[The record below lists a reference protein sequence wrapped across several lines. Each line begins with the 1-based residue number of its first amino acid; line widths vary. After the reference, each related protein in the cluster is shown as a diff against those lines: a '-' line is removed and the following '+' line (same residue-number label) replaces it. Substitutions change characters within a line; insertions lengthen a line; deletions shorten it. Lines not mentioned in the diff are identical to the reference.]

1 MEGKQ
6 TGRQQGFLKGAAIL
20 LGALALV
27 KVAGALFKIPL
38 NGIIGD
44 VGMGYFG
51 TAYTIYNP
59 IFCLATA
66 GFPVAIS
73 RMVSERSAL
82 GRWGDVVRIQKLALP
97 LFILM
102 GIIGFLAMFFGA
114 RPFLEWI
121 NHEDIHALP
130 AVWALAPAILFSVI
144 GSVYRGYYE
153 GLRNMTPTAL
163 SQILE
168 AVVKLLL
175 GLSLAWYVLDKG
187 MEDYVND
194 GEIWGIAFSAE
205 SAAREFLIPY
215 AAAGAILGVTA
226 GSFLSFL
233 FLWCYNRVHHKGIAG
248 GVQLAAS
255 PSSSG
260 SILKELL
267 KTAIPVALGSLTVNL
282 SSLVD
287 TVSLQNCISGM
298 MRMYP
303 EAIIGQYGAF
313 LNPADLEQNR
323 VPAALFGCYTNA
335 LTLFMLVP
343 ALTQAFGVSALPNV
357 TAAWVSGDKR
367 RLQKSIENVLRASV
381 LFTLPAG
388 LCLSVLSEPIASL
401 LGFNPITGRI
411 LVLLGIASVF
421 AAISTPVCSMLQAVG
436 RMDLPVKLMG
446 VGLIIKTACNWFLTS
461 LPEVNVLGA
470 GIGTLVCYFFLTF
483 VGLYLLIAN
492 SGVKLRLGRVF
503 AKPFAAAVLCAFGG
517 FVVYQ
522 VLVFKASSLAAALAS
537 LAAAAGIWG
546 VSVILLRIFSK
557 SEVERLPGGQK
568 IAKILE
574 NHRWIR

>member
-1 MEGKQ
+1 MGGKR
-6 TGRQQGFLKGAAIL
+6 TGRQQGFVKGAAIL

-27 KVAGALFKIPL
+27 KIAGALFKIPL

-59 IFCLATA
+59 VFCLATA

-73 RMVSERSAL
+73 RMVSEWSAL
-82 GRWGDVVRIQKLALP
+82 GRWGDVARIQKLALP
-97 LFILM
+97 LFVLM
-102 GIIGFLAMFFGA
+102 GVLGFLAMAFGA
-114 RPFLEWI
+114 RPFLQWI
-121 NHEDIHALP
+121 NHEDINALP

-175 GLSLAWYVLDKG
+175 GLSLAWYVLVRG
-187 MEDYVND
+187 MEDYVNE
-194 GEIWGIAFSAE
+194 GEIFGTAFPSE

-226 GSFLSFL
+226 GSLLSFL
-233 FLWCYNRVHHKGIAG
+233 FLWGYNRFHHKGLDEA
-248 GVQLAAS
+248 VRLPSEAA
-255 PSSSG
+255 PSG

-267 KTAIPVALGSLTVNL
+267 RTAVPVALGSLTVNL

-298 MRMYP
+298 MRTYP
-303 EAIIGQYGAF
+303 EAVLGQYGAF

-357 TAAWVSGDKR
+357 TAAWVSGNKK

-388 LCLSVLSEPIASL
+388 ICLSVLSEPISSL
-401 LGFNPITGRI
+401 LGFSPITGRI

-421 AAISTPVCSMLQAVG
+421 AAISTPICSMLQAVG
-436 RMDLPVKLMG
+436 RVDLPVKLMG
-446 VGLIIKTACNWFLTS
+446 AGLLMKAVCNWLLTS

-470 GIGTLVCYFFLTF
+470 GIGSLICYFFLAF
-483 VGLYLLIAN
+483 AGLYLLIAN
-492 SGVKLRLGRVF
+492 SGVKLRLAHVF
-503 AKPFAAAVLCAFGG
+503 AKPFFAAVLCAAGG
-517 FVVYQ
+517 YAIYGAAV
-522 VLVFKASSLAAALAS
+522 SSVSQTAAALISIAG
-537 LAAAAGIWG
+537 AGGIWAL
-546 VSVILLRIFSK
+546 SVLFLKMFSS